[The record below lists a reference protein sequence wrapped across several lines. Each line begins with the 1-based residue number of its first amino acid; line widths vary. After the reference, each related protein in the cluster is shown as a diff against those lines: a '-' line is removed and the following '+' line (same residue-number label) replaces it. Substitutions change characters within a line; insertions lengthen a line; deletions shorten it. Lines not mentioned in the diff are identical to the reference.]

1 MSARILSAALL
12 LLALTGCSVRSTST
26 LDENF
31 KACLAAGGDYSKPVE
46 DGIGF
51 SCTLPEPSR

>member
-1 MSARILSAALL
+1 MTGRVLAAALV
-12 LLALTGCSVRSTST
+12 LLALAGCSIKSTTT

-31 KACLAAGGDYSKPVE
+31 KACLAAGGDYREPVS
-46 DGIGF
+46 DDLGF